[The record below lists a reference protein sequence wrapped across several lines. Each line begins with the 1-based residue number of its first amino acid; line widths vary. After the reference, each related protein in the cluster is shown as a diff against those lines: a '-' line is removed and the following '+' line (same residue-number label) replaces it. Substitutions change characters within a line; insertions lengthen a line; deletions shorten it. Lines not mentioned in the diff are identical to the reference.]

1 MSTETP
7 RETDTARGG
16 PVARVSDAWYAI
28 KRVLE
33 KHGEKLISIEAIAFY
48 LFLYLPILV
57 VVITSFNDAR
67 IAIAWRGFTTKWY
80 EMLLSGQGTRV
91 VNPDVAWLAFKN
103 SIYIGTVAMVVS
115 TVFGTMLA
123 FVLQR
128 YNFVG
133 KRPFMGLVYMPI
145 IMPSIIMGISALL
158 FFRQLGIQ
166 TGLGTTMI
174 AHIAFDISFVSVIV
188 YARLA
193 GFDEILEEAAKD
205 LGANRLETFRYV
217 TLPSIM
223 PAIVGAALLAFALS
237 FDDFVITFF
246 VIGTETTLPVFFFGM
261 VRQGIAPGV
270 NVVATL
276 IMLVAMSLVMAAWWL
291 AGESVLT

>member
-1 MSTETP
+1 MSTET
-7 RETDTARGG
+7 ETTGTTSSARLSN
-16 PVARVSDAWYAI
+16 PWYRF

-33 KHGEKLISIEAIAFY
+33 RNATFLISAEALAFY
-48 LFLYLPILV
+48 VFLYIPIIV
-57 VVITSFNDAR
+57 VVVTSFNDAR
-67 IAIAWRGFTTKWY
+67 IAIAWEGFTTKWY

-91 VNPDVAWLAFKN
+91 VNPDVAWVAFKN
-103 SIYIGTVAMVVS
+103 SVYVGAVSMAVS

-128 YNFVG
+128 YDFVG
-133 KRPFMGLVYMPI
+133 KRPFVGLVYMPI

-158 FFRQLGIQ
+158 FFRTIGLQ

-174 AHIAFDISFVSVIV
+174 AHIAFNISYVSVVV

-193 GFDEILEEAAKD
+193 GFDQTLEEAAKS

-223 PAIVGAALLAFALS
+223 PAIVAAALLAFVLS

-246 VIGTETTLPVFFFGM
+246 VVGTENTLPVFFFGM

-276 IMLVAMSLVMAAWWL
+276 ILLVVSAGVVLAMYLGGKEV
-291 AGESVLT
+291 VV

>member
-1 MSTETP
+1 MSTET
-7 RETDTARGG
+7 RGTTSEARFN
-16 PVARVSDAWYAI
+16 SLWYRF

-33 KHGEKLISIEAIAFY
+33 RKAKYLISAEAIAFY
-48 LFLYLPILV
+48 VFLYIPILV
-57 VVITSFNDAR
+57 VVVTSFNDAR

-91 VNPDVAWLAFKN
+91 VNPDVAWVAFKN
-103 SIYIGTVAMVVS
+103 SMYVGVVS
-115 TVFGTMLA
+115 MAVATVFGTMLA

-128 YNFVG
+128 YDFVG
-133 KRPFMGLVYMPI
+133 KRPFVGIVYMPI

-158 FFRQLGIQ
+158 FFRTIGLK

-174 AHIAFDISFVSVIV
+174 AHIAFNISYVSVVV

-193 GFDEILEEAAKD
+193 GFDQTLEEAAKS

-223 PAIVGAALLAFALS
+223 PAIIAAALLAFVLS

-246 VIGTETTLPVFFFGM
+246 VVGTENTLPVFFFGM

-276 IMLVAMSLVMAAWWL
+276 ILLIVTAGVVL
-291 AGESVLT
+291 AVYLGGEEVVV

>member
-1 MSTETP
+1 MSTETAGTTFSERFTNP
-7 RETDTARGG
+7 
-16 PVARVSDAWYAI
+16 WYLV
-28 KRVLE
+28 KRVIE
-33 KHGEKLISIEAIAFY
+33 NQSGRFISSTAIGFY
-48 LFLYLPILV
+48 LFLYIPILV
-57 VVITSFNDAR
+57 VVLTSFNDSR
-67 IAIAWRGFTTKWY
+67 IAIAWKGFTTKWY
-80 EMLLSGQGTRV
+80 TMLLSGQGTRV
-91 VNPDVAWLAFKN
+91 VNPDVAWVAFKN
-103 SIYIGTVAMVVS
+103 SMYIGSVAMVVS

-123 FVLQR
+123 FALQR

-158 FFRQLGIQ
+158 FFRQLGFK

-174 AHIAFDISFVSVIV
+174 AHIAFDISFVAVIV

-193 GFDEILEEAAKD
+193 GFDERLEEAAKN

-223 PAIVGAALLAFALS
+223 PAIIAGALLAFALS

-246 VIGTETTLPVFFFGM
+246 VIGTDNTLPTFFFSM
-261 VRQGIAPGV
+261 VRQGVAPGV

-276 IMLVAMSLVMAAWWL
+276 IMFVAFGLVGIAWYIG
-291 AGESVLT
+291 GETILK

>member
-1 MSTETP
+1 VSTET
-7 RETDTARGG
+7 RGTTSTARTKK
-16 PVARVSDAWYAI
+16 PWYRI

-33 KHGEKLISIEAIAFY
+33 RKARLLISAEAIAFY
-48 LFLYLPILV
+48 IFLYIPIIV
-57 VVITSFNDAR
+57 VVATSFNDAR

-91 VNPDVAWLAFKN
+91 VNPDVAWVAFKN
-103 SIYIGTVAMVVS
+103 SMYVGVVSMAVS

-128 YNFVG
+128 YDFVG
-133 KRPFMGLVYMPI
+133 KRPFVGIVYMPI

-158 FFRQLGIQ
+158 FFRTIGLQ

-174 AHIAFDISFVSVIV
+174 AHIAFNISYVSVVV

-193 GFDEILEEAAKD
+193 GFNQTLEEAAKT

-223 PAIVGAALLAFALS
+223 PAIVAAALLAFVLS

-246 VIGTETTLPVFFFGM
+246 VIGTKNTLPVFFFGM

-276 IMLVAMSLVMAAWWL
+276 ILLVVTAGVVL
-291 AGESVLT
+291 AVYLGGEEVVV

>member
-1 MSTETP
+1 MSTETA
-7 RETDTARGG
+7 RDGTSARTAN
-16 PVARVSDAWYAI
+16 PWYVL
-28 KRVLE
+28 KRFLE
-33 KHGEKLISIEAIAFY
+33 NNAERLISIEAIGFY

-57 VVITSFNDAR
+57 VVVTSFNDAR
-67 IAIAWRGFTTKWY
+67 IAIAWKGFTTKWY
-80 EMLLSGQGTRV
+80 TQLLSGQGTRV
-91 VNPDVAWLAFKN
+91 VNPDVAWVAFKN
-103 SIYIGTVAMVVS
+103 SMYIGTVAMVVS

-128 YNFVG
+128 YDFVG

-158 FFRQLGIQ
+158 FFRQLGIV

-193 GFDEILEEAAKD
+193 GFDERLEEAAKN

-223 PAIVGAALLAFALS
+223 PAIIAAALLAFALS

-246 VIGTETTLPVFFFGM
+246 VIGTDNTLPVFFFGM

-276 IMLVAMSLVMAAWWL
+276 IMLVAMSLVFVAWYL
-291 AGESVLT
+291 GGESIVT

>member
-1 MSTETP
+1 MSTETSHRRP
-7 RETDTARGG
+7 SG
-16 PVARVSDAWYAI
+16 PIGRPWYVV
-28 KRVLE
+28 KQFLE
-33 KHGEKLISIEAIAFY
+33 DNSQKLISATAIGFL
-48 LFLYLPILV
+48 LFLYIPILV

-67 IAIAWRGFTTKWY
+67 IAIAWRGFTFKWY
-80 EMLLSGQGTRV
+80 IRLLSGQGTRV

-103 SIYIGTVAMVVS
+103 SIYVGTVAMVVS
-115 TVFGTMLA
+115 TAFGTMLA
-123 FVLQR
+123 FALQR

-133 KRPFMGLVYMPI
+133 KRPFTGLVYMPI

-158 FFRQLGIQ
+158 FFRQLGMK

-174 AHIAFDISFVSVIV
+174 AHIAFDISFVAVIV

-193 GFDEILEEAAKD
+193 GFDERLEEAAKN

-223 PAIVGAALLAFALS
+223 PAIIAGALLAFALS

-246 VIGTETTLPVFFFGM
+246 VIGTENTLPTFFFGM

-276 IMLVAMSLVMAAWWL
+276 IMVVAFSIVGVAWYL
-291 AGESVLT
+291 GGESIFK

>member
-1 MSTETP
+1 MSTET
-7 RETDTARGG
+7 RGTTSEARFN
-16 PVARVSDAWYAI
+16 SLWYRF

-33 KHGEKLISIEAIAFY
+33 RKAKYLISAEAIAFY
-48 LFLYLPILV
+48 VFLYIPILV
-57 VVITSFNDAR
+57 VVATSFNDAR

-80 EMLLSGQGTRV
+80 EMLLTGQGTRV
-91 VNPDVAWLAFKN
+91 VNPDVAWVAFKN
-103 SIYIGTVAMVVS
+103 SMYVGVVS
-115 TVFGTMLA
+115 MAVATVFGTMLA

-133 KRPFMGLVYMPI
+133 KRPFVGIVYMPI

-158 FFRQLGIQ
+158 FFRTIGLK

-174 AHIAFDISFVSVIV
+174 AHIAFNISYVSVVV

-193 GFDEILEEAAKD
+193 GFDQTLEEAAKS

-223 PAIVGAALLAFALS
+223 PAIIAGALLAFVLS

-246 VIGTETTLPVFFFGM
+246 VVGTENTLPVFFFGM

-276 IMLVAMSLVMAAWWL
+276 ILMIVTVGVVL
-291 AGESVLT
+291 AVYLGGEEVVV

>member
-1 MSTETP
+1 MSTETGGA
-7 RETDTARGG
+7 TAA
-16 PVARVSDAWYAI
+16 ARTGHPWYKL
-28 KRVLE
+28 KRFLE
-33 KHGEKLISIEAIAFY
+33 KRAKFLISAEALAFY
-48 LFLYLPILV
+48 VFLYLPIVV

-91 VNPDVAWLAFKN
+91 VDPDVAWLAFKN
-103 SIYIGTVAMVVS
+103 SMYVGVVAMVVS

-128 YNFVG
+128 YDFVG
-133 KRPFMGLVYMPI
+133 KRPFTGMVYMPI

-158 FFRQLGIQ
+158 FFRTLGLQ

-174 AHIAFDISFVSVIV
+174 AHIAFDISYVSVVV

-193 GFDEILEEAAKD
+193 GFNEILEEAGKT

-217 TLPSIM
+217 TLPNIM
-223 PAIVGAALLAFALS
+223 PAIVAASLLAFVLS

-246 VIGTETTLPVFFFGM
+246 VIGTKNTLPVFFFGM

-276 IMLVAMSLVMAAWWL
+276 ILLVVMAAIVL
-291 AGESVLT
+291 AMYLGGEEVVV